1 MCMCVCGAVLMGL
14 KAAFCKGRE
23 ALLKGSKGAKWA
35 QRIQECALAAP
46 KEIQLGLGIS
56 TGKALKT
63 RGKSSRCLGLGRQ
76 L

>member
-1 MCMCVCGAVLMGL
+1 MCVCVCGAVPMGL
-14 KAAFCKGRE
+14 TAAFCKERE
-23 ALLKGSKGAKWA
+23 ALLKGSIGAKWA

-46 KEIQLGLGIS
+46 KEVQLGVGIS

-76 L
+76 H